1 MFGKRERENTH
12 KARRTRTVCL
22 DRNLDGLVFPL
33 EERLTSRTPRPE
45 DIFDYSTMVVVLLV
59 RVRDYLKWGFQKY
72 DIVTKSIVSN
82 RRENGIE
89 STIGVVARSTSFPVL
104 E

>member
-22 DRNLDGLVFPL
+22 DRNLDGFVFPL

-45 DIFDYSTMVVVLLV
+45 DIFDYSTMIVVLRV
-59 RVRDYLKWGFQKY
+59 RVRDYLKWGIQKY
-72 DIVTKSIVSN
+72 NKVKRSIVSN

-89 STIGVVARSTSFPVL
+89 SIVLVVARSTSFPVWG
-104 E
+104 